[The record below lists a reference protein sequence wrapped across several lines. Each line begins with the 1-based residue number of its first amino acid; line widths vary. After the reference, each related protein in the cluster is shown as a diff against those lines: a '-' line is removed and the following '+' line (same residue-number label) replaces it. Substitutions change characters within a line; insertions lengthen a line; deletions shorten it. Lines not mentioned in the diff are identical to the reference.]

1 MENFNE
7 NSLLR
12 KAEGYAKRYRPQ
24 MNLLESHSLLS
35 KVRNVTPYDVYALGN
50 MLESFETYKQM
61 CEADGNLGN
70 LGRVPDV
77 AFDVISVSKIAA

>member
-1 MENFNE
+1 MEKFNE
-7 NSLLR
+7 SNLLR
-12 KAEGYAKRYRPQ
+12 KAEGYAKRYRNQ
-24 MNLLESHSLLS
+24 MNLLESASLLK
-35 KVRNVTPYDVYALGN
+35 KVRSVSPYDIYALGS

-77 AFDVISVSKIAA
+77 AFDVISVVA